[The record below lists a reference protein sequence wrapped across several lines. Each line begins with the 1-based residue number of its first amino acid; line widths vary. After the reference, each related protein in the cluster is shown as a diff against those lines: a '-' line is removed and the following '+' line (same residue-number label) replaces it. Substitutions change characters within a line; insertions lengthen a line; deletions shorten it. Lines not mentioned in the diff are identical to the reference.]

1 MIVANMPELTEKKD
15 KEEVRKA
22 LIDLVAKLNKELDDI
37 RARLDVLEAAP

>member
-1 MIVANMPELTEKKD
+1 MIVSTMPELIEKKD

-37 RARLDVLEAAP
+37 RARLDALESAP